1 MKVRLLLTLAGLAI
15 GFAVPALAQE
25 QNTVD
30 PEVRRQIEAVQMKFD
45 EAFNKYDAAA
55 CAAFFTQDGVEII
68 RTWSEGGL
76 ASGQQALKER
86 FASVFASTPRKLSH
100 KLLQLYPVGN
110 DVCAISQ
117 ISLPPVDATGHYVVT
132 IFVRDADDWKVRV
145 SYVY

>member
-30 PEVRRQIEAVQMKFD
+30 PEVRRQIEAVRMKFD

-76 ASGQQALKER
+76 PSGQQALEEK
-86 FASVFASTPRKLSH
+86 
-100 KLLQLYPVGN
+100 
-110 DVCAISQ
+110 VCKRVRINSPQ
-117 ISLPPVDATGHYVVT
+117 VVT
-132 IFVRDADDWKVRV
+132 
-145 SYVY
+145 